1 MEFFQLIYPV
11 VYVEQSR
18 ENKVFLRQ
26 NGQNMKTDRIKFLD
40 KLVCCIQHI
49 CSSRRL
55 LWSQNISTKWT

>member
-26 NGQNMKTDRIKFLD
+26 NVKSKHEDRQD
-40 KLVCCIQHI
+40 
-49 CSSRRL
+49 
-55 LWSQNISTKWT
+55 